1 MKTRIVLITIEP
13 IASKELPEHESV
25 EESGIPPHPA
35 RPRAAVAYRYRRRA
49 DVDWPKALNSATL
62 LQGQITVNI
71 HHNGECY
78 QLRTTRAGK
87 LILTK

>member
-1 MKTRIVLITIEP
+1 MTTSTNPVSRRKLSI
-13 IASKELPEHESV
+13 
-25 EESGIPPHPA
+25 
-35 RPRAAVAYRYRRRA
+35 RAPMSR
-49 DVDWPKALNSATL
+49 VDTGGAPTLTGPKALNSSAL
-62 LQGQITVNI
+62 LQGQVTVNI

>member
-1 MKTRIVLITIEP
+1 MNPSRNPV
-13 IASKELPEHESV
+13 S
-25 EESGIPPHPA
+25 
-35 RPRAAVAYRYRRRA
+35 RPTLRVPLSR
-49 DVDWPKALNSATL
+49 VDTGGAPVPTGPKALNSAAL

-78 QLRTTRAGK
+78 QLRSTRAGK

>member
-1 MKTRIVLITIEP
+1 MNPSRNPV
-13 IASKELPEHESV
+13 S
-25 EESGIPPHPA
+25 
-35 RPRAAVAYRYRRRA
+35 RPTLRVRAPMSR
-49 DVDWPKALNSATL
+49 VDTGGAPMPTGPMALNSAAL

>member
-1 MKTRIVLITIEP
+1 MSRVDTGGAPAP
-13 IASKELPEHESV
+13 I
-25 EESGIPPHPA
+25 G
-35 RPRAAVAYRYRRRA
+35 
-49 DVDWPKALNSATL
+49 PKALNSAAL
-62 LQGQITVNI
+62 LQGQVTVNI